1 MILRQNKKIGY
12 SSFML
17 SPLKQLALSEL
28 TGNVRGLIVL
38 QVFFSSWRS
47 SPRWFLFQH
56 RLFAWV
62 AEQIP
67 SSSVSKRI
75 KRATLNLVAGHCQLH
90 SDTIISTLSD
100 CSRRLSTHL
109 NLMKAIQKRLG
120 WRHRT
125 YTLHHHQL
133 YSVHFFPNSSF
144 GYFRLD
150 GGVLHL
156 GTLTLRSPL

>member
-1 MILRQNKKIGY
+1 MAYRFSPLPGAQVPGDY
-12 SSFML
+12 SSNTASFL
-17 SPLKQLALSEL
+17 
-28 TGNVRGLIVL
+28 GL
-38 QVFFSSWRS
+38 
-47 SPRWFLFQH
+47 
-56 RLFAWV
+56 

-75 KRATLNLVAGHCQLH
+75 KRATLNRVAGNLQLH

-100 CSRRLSTHL
+100 CSRRLSLHL

-125 YTLHHHQL
+125 YTLFITIN
-133 YSVHFFPNSSF
+133 SIRCIFPNSSF

-150 GGVLHL
+150 GGVVTFRNINTAKSTDFLL
-156 GTLTLRSPL
+156 GFLKVYLMM